1 MEKLERISKEMLEL
15 AKAVA
20 TKAHTGQFRKFGQ
33 REPYIN
39 HPKRVANSVKQYVQ
53 DSPTLIHY
61 SVFEVVGW
69 LHDSV
74 EDSPLTFEKLKGY
87 GFSQDIV
94 DAIDALSRRKGE
106 NYFEFVKRCMLNEI
120 ATYVKIA
127 DLTDNSSDL
136 NEGSMLDKYRLA
148 KYILESEIKG

>member
-1 MEKLERISKEMLEL
+1 MERLENEMIEL
-15 AKAVA
+15 AKAIA
-20 TKAHTGQFRKFGQ
+20 TTAHTGQFRKFGQ

-39 HPKRVANSVKQYVQ
+39 HPKRVANFVKQYVL

-74 EDSPLTFEKLKGY
+74 EDSPLTFEELKAC

-94 DAIDALSRRKGE
+94 DAIDALSKRKGE
-106 NYFEFVKRCMLNEI
+106 NYFEFIKRCMVNEI

-136 NEGSMLDKYRLA
+136 NEGSMKDKYRLA
-148 KYILESEIKG
+148 KYILELEIK